1 MDKSYRTF
9 KLLIVHTRTTLNLIA
24 NLACSSQL
32 PRLTRPETIATQAMT
47 NLKKKLV
54 VIEVITIVKLIFGL
68 QVGNSCP
75 SNFRNKDD
83 KLHNAFL
90 VLRCSIIHILTR
102 DVSVL

>member
-1 MDKSYRTF
+1 M
-9 KLLIVHTRTTLNLIA
+9 LNLIA

-32 PRLTRPETIATQAMT
+32 PRLTRLETIQTQAMT
-47 NLKKKLV
+47 NLQKKIGCNRSYYDSK
-54 VIEVITIVKLIFGL
+54 TYFGP

-90 VLRCSIIHILTR
+90 VLSCSIIHINPA
-102 DVSVL
+102 DISVS